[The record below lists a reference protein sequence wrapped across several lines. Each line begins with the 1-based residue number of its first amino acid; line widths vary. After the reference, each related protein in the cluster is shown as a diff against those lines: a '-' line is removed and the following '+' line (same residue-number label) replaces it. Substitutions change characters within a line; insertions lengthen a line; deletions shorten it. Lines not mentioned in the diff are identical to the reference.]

1 MEGKIEI
8 TKNTII
14 MHYLPTLIISSILL
28 LYGIIATFIPVL
40 DLASDMTSFTVLLV
54 TGLIAIFIGVWI
66 LSVNITVIRHIEYG
80 YSISYTFTMKSI
92 IFAKYVNNSLRTN
105 YELPYKNIK
114 KFSVGVK
121 LIFVFDMDDNCL
133 PVEKNNENLLM
144 LKKNVKKVQ

>member
-14 MHYLPTLIISSILL
+14 IHYLPTLIISSILL

-54 TGLIAIFIGVWI
+54 TGIIAIFIGVWI
-66 LSVNITVIRHIEYG
+66 LSVNITVIKHMEYG

-121 LIFVFDMDDNCL
+121 LIFVFDMHDNCL
-133 PVEKNNENLLM
+133 PVENNNENLLM